1 MSTYNGEKYIREQLD
16 SILQQSLPVEILI
29 RDDGS
34 SDGTIA
40 IIEDYIANGA
50 PVELIKGENVGV
62 IASFFALIKA
72 APESDFYAFSDQDDY
87 WLEDK
92 IKNAVEMLGTEDMP
106 MLYCSDTYLVDGD
119 LNVIKQE
126 DRNPR
131 PSFGNAIVEN
141 ICTGCTA
148 VGNRQFIE
156 KIRENI
162 PDTTKIIM
170 HDWWLY
176 LIAELYG
183 KTVFDH
189 NAQIYYRQHG
199 NNEWGAK
206 TSKWKVYKY
215 RFKQLFAK
223 RGQIY
228 RQLEELEKCCG
239 KDMKPEQVKLVKNLS
254 DSEKSLSA
262 RIKLYGDKMIYR
274 NESSRDLVYRL
285 AMLTGKL

>member
-34 SDGTIA
+34 SDGTIS
-40 IIEDYIANGA
+40 IIEEYMSKGVSI
-50 PVELIKGENVGV
+50 ELIKGENVGV
-62 IASFFALIKA
+62 IASFFELIKV
-72 APESDFYAFSDQDDY
+72 APESDYYAFSDQDDY

-189 NAQIYYRQHG
+189 NAQISYRQHG

-228 RQLEELEKCCG
+228 RQLEELERCCG
-239 KDMKPEQVKLVKNLS
+239 QDMKSEQVKLVKEVCKTENTL
-254 DSEKSLSA
+254 LT
-262 RIKLYGDKMIYR
+262 RMRLFGDKKIYR
-274 NESSRDLVYRL
+274 NDASRDLVYRL
-285 AMLTGKL
+285 AMFLGKL